1 MDKFGV
7 SDEFVHE
14 ISMEFDD
21 IPRLY
26 LVKQCR
32 NDLNKICHITP
43 TPGRALGAQHSFRT
57 AMTEKIEALASE
69 FDYCYYYIK
78 MKMLINDCD
87 SLFRELQGH

>member
-1 MDKFGV
+1 M

-14 ISMEFDD
+14 MSMEFDD

-26 LVKQCR
+26 LVKQCT

-57 AMTEKIEALASE
+57 AMTEKIEALVSE
-69 FDYCYYYIK
+69 FWKIK
-78 MKMLINDCD
+78 FIIIVTIIIIILK
-87 SLFRELQGH
+87 